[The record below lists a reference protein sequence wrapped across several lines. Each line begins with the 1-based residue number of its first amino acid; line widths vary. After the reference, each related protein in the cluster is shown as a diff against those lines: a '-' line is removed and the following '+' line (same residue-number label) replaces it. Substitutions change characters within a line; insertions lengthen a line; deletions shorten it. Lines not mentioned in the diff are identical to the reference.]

1 MKPVVITRF
10 TRGPDGRSVA
20 IPVTIRTTRA
30 AVLVLCMMG
39 RDTPSVA
46 IPVTIRR
53 PSPVVKVKLVKEKL
67 SVRINKNLF
76 FLFLIYGMFRQGC
89 EFFSSCFCERVIWFS
104 LPENGDIG

>member
-53 PSPVVKVKLVKEKL
+53 PSPVVKVTLVKEKL

-76 FLFLIYGMFRQGC
+76 FSGF
-89 EFFSSCFCERVIWFS
+89 
-104 LPENGDIG
+104 

>member
-1 MKPVVITRF
+1 M
-10 TRGPDGRSVA
+10 A

-53 PSPVVKVKLVKEKL
+53 PSPVVKVTLVKEKL
-67 SVRINKNLF
+67 SVRINKNL
-76 FLFLIYGMFRQGC
+76 I
-89 EFFSSCFCERVIWFS
+89 FSVF
-104 LPENGDIG
+104 